1 MKKEPLIKVLK
12 GGDDFKMIDCEVIS
26 GDRPA
31 LETEA
36 KNTQLIRTGLS
47 QTGKEFAKLSKERGF
62 SMNNPFV
69 YIPIAVIL
77 TALAVVFNELIKP

>member
-1 MKKEPLIKVLK
+1 MKEEPLIKVLK

-47 QTGKEFAKLSKERGF
+47 QTGKKFANPSKESGF

-69 YIPIAVIL
+69 YVPIAVVLIVLVAIL
-77 TALAVVFNELIKP
+77 NEPIKP